1 MDAGKRL
8 INDIFNGNRLLE
20 IPFFQ
25 RSYVWDEPQW
35 ERFLQ
40 DMEEVS
46 SSNRPRFLGSIILK
60 QQSTNSE
67 SGVGDLRILIDGQ
80 QRLTTLAIFLK
91 VLCAKT
97 TQNGMFDRIF
107 KLLHNDRI
115 ALTHNHNDLMD
126 FEKIVNLSDLQPI
139 VGATKIVHAYNYF
152 CENIHTEKLN
162 IQNILAK
169 VIFVGIDIN
178 ADEEEQQIFDTINSL
193 GVKLTT
199 GELLKNYFFDKNS
212 LKDYEQKW
220 KPIFEA
226 DNECREYWDK
236 EITAGRIKRPNLE
249 LFFYS
254 FLQIKLQY
262 PKFKVTTE
270 DKNEYGRFEGLFNSY
285 KSFISKYGISKKDI
299 INEIRE
305 YATIYRDNID
315 LDILNREVPAKA
327 GIERMNVIIFALE
340 TSTVIP
346 YILYVLKEADPQ
358 EQQKIFSYLEAYLM
372 RRLICRAN
380 NKNYNNL
387 FSEALIYNQTL
398 TEASLQEYF
407 AGQEVTVNRIP
418 KDDEMNNGF
427 HEGCLTNK
435 QSAGVLYMIESKIR
449 NRASHS
455 TALLG
460 VNSYSLE
467 HLMPK
472 KWENNWGH
480 LTGAE
485 AINNR
490 NRTLLTLGNLAIITA
505 SLNSSIRDAN
515 WLTKKTGKG
524 LKSGLWSYAAGIET
538 LHRHCPK

>member
-60 QQSTNSE
+60 QQPTNSE

-115 ALTHNHNDLMD
+115 ALTHNHNDLTD

-139 VGATKIVHAYNYF
+139 VGATKIIHAYNYF

-254 FLQIKLQY
+254 FLQ
-262 PKFKVTTE
+262 
-270 DKNEYGRFEGLFNSY
+270 GS
-285 KSFISKYGISKKDI
+285 
-299 INEIRE
+299 
-305 YATIYRDNID
+305 
-315 LDILNREVPAKA
+315 
-327 GIERMNVIIFALE
+327 
-340 TSTVIP
+340 
-346 YILYVLKEADPQ
+346 
-358 EQQKIFSYLEAYLM
+358 
-372 RRLICRAN
+372 
-380 NKNYNNL
+380 
-387 FSEALIYNQTL
+387 
-398 TEASLQEYF
+398 
-407 AGQEVTVNRIP
+407 VN
-418 KDDEMNNGF
+418 
-427 HEGCLTNK
+427 
-435 QSAGVLYMIESKIR
+435 
-449 NRASHS
+449 
-455 TALLG
+455 
-460 VNSYSLE
+460 
-467 HLMPK
+467 
-472 KWENNWGH
+472 
-480 LTGAE
+480 
-485 AINNR
+485 
-490 NRTLLTLGNLAIITA
+490 
-505 SLNSSIRDAN
+505 
-515 WLTKKTGKG
+515 
-524 LKSGLWSYAAGIET
+524 
-538 LHRHCPK
+538 